1 MMVHIV
7 WVKNLVKHFFFFQ
20 TEGFTDTSQDGI
32 SRKVLTNLTAWHDSS
47 VSSHVLHTWLF
58 TSYSSYELVANC
70 TNSSLTLDSSPISH
84 THPLQIN
91 PHKYIEMIEEI
102 TIKFGLVG
110 NHNFTYIM
118 IFVSQPPSA
127 FNLLTKPIT
136 KDFFVC
142 STYMHNTIRPKV

>member
-91 PHKYIEMIEEI
+91 RHKYIQMIEEI
-102 TIKFGLVG
+102 TIKFGTELKP
-110 NHNFTYIM
+110 TKTSWKSQLYIYND
-118 IFVSQPPSA
+118 ICI
-127 FNLLTKPIT
+127 IT
-136 KDFFVC
+136 
-142 STYMHNTIRPKV
+142 TIYIQFAY